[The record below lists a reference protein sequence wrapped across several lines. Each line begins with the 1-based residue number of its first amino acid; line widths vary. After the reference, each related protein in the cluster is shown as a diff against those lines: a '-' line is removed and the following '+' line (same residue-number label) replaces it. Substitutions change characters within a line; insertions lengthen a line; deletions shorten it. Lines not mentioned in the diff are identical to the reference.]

1 MWCLVFFGRTAM
13 FTGWYEK
20 ARGRSEPANIEF
32 VSAGARN
39 FEDPGAYEMLGR
51 ARDTGKTPEPA
62 FTQISSLS
70 PAARGGRVTPDYF
83 GQEAR
88 YKSPSRSFSSPQPPN
103 SSAQDWD
110 PSRSYAAP
118 QNAYHNPLGM
128 HKV

>member
-1 MWCLVFFGRTAM
+1 M

-39 FEDPGAYEMLGR
+39 FEDPGTYEMLGR
-51 ARDTGKTPEPA
+51 DRDMGKTPEPV
-62 FTQISSLS
+62 FTQISSPS
-70 PAARGGRVTPDYF
+70 AAVRGGRATPDYF

-103 SSAQDWD
+103 TAGSTISRDWD
-110 PSRSYAAP
+110 PSNSYAPP
-118 QNAYHNPLGM
+118 QNQYHNPLGM